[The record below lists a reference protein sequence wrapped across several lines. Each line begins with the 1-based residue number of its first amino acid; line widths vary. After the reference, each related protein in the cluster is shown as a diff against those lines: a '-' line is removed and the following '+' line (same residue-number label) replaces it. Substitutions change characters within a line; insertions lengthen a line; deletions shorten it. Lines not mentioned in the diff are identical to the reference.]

1 MSNFCL
7 QPACTPALTVK
18 SITTFRISLQDVNQ
32 TFLVG
37 VEGFEPPRL
46 SHLLPKQ
53 TRYQATVYTP
63 ICATRRCVIIY

>member
-1 MSNFCL
+1 MAASKPTF
-7 QPACTPALTVK
+7 QRK
-18 SITTFRISLQDVNQ
+18 SKM
-32 TFLVG
+32 VG

-63 ICATRRCVIIY
+63 LEIEILEIRWDVLESNQPDAQY